1 MNNRQAL
8 IGFTVLAVIF
18 TFSTTARAEDLKS
31 IKLPAPQTSG
41 GMPLMQALNER
52 KSMREFSSAELPPQA
67 LSDLLWATCGI
78 NRPGKGGRTAPTA
91 KNMQE
96 IDLYVV
102 KAEGVY
108 IYDPNENMLVPVF
121 SGDIRAVTGE
131 QPFVKDAPVNLV
143 FVADL
148 SKMSGMSPENQSFYA
163 ATDTGFMSENTYLFC
178 ASEGLNTVV
187 RGWVNKPA
195 LEKAMKLRPD
205 QKVILAQTVGY
216 PRK

>member
-1 MNNRQAL
+1 MRKRYFIA
-8 IGFTVLAVIF
+8 VLVAVIMVF
-18 TFSTTARAEDLKS
+18 MYAQTVHAEDLKP
-31 IKLPAPQTSG
+31 IKLPAPQTEG
-41 GMPLMQALNER
+41 GKPLMQALNER
-52 KSMREFSSAELPPQA
+52 KSMREFSSAELSPQV

-108 IYDPNENMLVPVF
+108 IYDPKENTLVPAF
-121 SGDIRAVTGE
+121 AGDIRAVTGG
-131 QPFVKDAPVNLV
+131 QPFVKDAAGDLV

-148 SKMSGMSPENQSFYA
+148 SKMGGMSAENQNFYA

-187 RGWVNKPA
+187 RGWVDKPA

-205 QKVILAQTVGY
+205 QKVVLAQTVGY
-216 PRK
+216 PRR